1 MRWEEISG
9 TGASGPPGR
18 RCAGPARGSPAA
30 GGGGAAAAAARPF
43 RRWSAAMGGRRTGSG
58 PPRWGSGRSLGLRL
72 RRAAAPCGWGRRGRA
87 GEWRGGRDRG
97 RSAAPPPPAL
107 PRPRPRRR
115 ARTGGGSPGVSSEKT
130 APAPPQRAPLPPQLS
145 LWEGAGG
152 TSPPPPVCPG
162 VGGGWGIADSDG
174 KGGGLPL
181 EGGLREGQRRWDA
194 KGKSAARKRG
204 LRGGLGLCFLFALKW
219 WKFGDALARCL
230 HRLRCPSGLMRV
242 VLVWQEGQVAFVGVP
257 EEDCSAAVV

>member
-1 MRWEEISG
+1 MAGREG
-9 TGASGPPGR
+9 PGPLCRPPPPGS
-18 RCAGPARGSPAA
+18 APAPAPAA
-30 GGGGAAAAAARPF
+30 GEDGRREPRGLLRENSPGAAAASP
-43 RRWSAAMGGRRTGSG
+43 SS
-58 PPRWGSGRSLGLRL
+58 PPAQPVG
-72 RRAAAPCGWGRRGRA
+72 
-87 GEWRGGRDRG
+87 RGGRDQ
-97 RSAAPPPPAL
+97 PPP
-107 PRPRPRRR
+107 R
-115 ARTGGGSPGVSSEKT
+115 
-130 APAPPQRAPLPPQLS
+130 
-145 LWEGAGG
+145 
-152 TSPPPPVCPG
+152 VCPG

>member
-1 MRWEEISG
+1 MRARPGAHRPPAGEERPPPPLALSAAGAPRWAAAGPGAGRRAGAPGGPWGCGSAAPRLPAAGAGAGGQVSGGAGG
-9 TGASGPPGR
+9 TGAALPP
-18 RCAGPARGSPAA
+18 
-30 GGGGAAAAAARPF
+30 
-43 RRWSAAMGGRRTGSG
+43 
-58 PPRWGSGRSLGLRL
+58 
-72 RRAAAPCGWGRRGRA
+72 
-87 GEWRGGRDRG
+87 
-97 RSAAPPPPAL
+97 PPPPAL
-107 PRPRPRRR
+107 PRPRRR

-152 TSPPPPVCPG
+152 TSPPPPPVCPG

>member
-1 MRWEEISG
+1 MRARPGAHRPPAGEERPPPPLALSAA
-9 TGASGPPGR
+9 GAPRWAAAGPGAGR
-18 RCAGPARGSPAA
+18 RAGAPGGPWGCGSAAPRLPAA
-30 GGGGAAAAAARPF
+30 GAGAGGQV
-43 RRWSAAMGGRRTGSG
+43 SG
-58 PPRWGSGRSLGLRL
+58 
-72 RRAAAPCGWGRRGRA
+72 
-87 GEWRGGRDRG
+87 
-97 RSAAPPPPAL
+97 
-107 PRPRPRRR
+107 
-115 ARTGGGSPGVSSEKT
+115 
-130 APAPPQRAPLPPQLS
+130 
-145 LWEGAGG
+145 GAGG
-152 TSPPPPVCPG
+152 TGAALPPPPPRLCPGPGGGRGRAAGAPGSPQRKQPRRRRSEPLFPPSSACGKGREGPAPPPPVCPG

>member
-1 MRWEEISG
+1 MAGRE
-9 TGASGPPGR
+9 GPGPLCRPPPPRLCPGP
-18 RCAGPARGSPAA
+18 GP
-30 GGGGAAAAAARPF
+30 GGG
-43 RRWSAAMGGRRTGSG
+43 
-58 PPRWGSGRSLGLRL
+58 
-72 RRAAAPCGWGRRGRA
+72 RGRA
-87 GEWRGGRDRG
+87 AG
-97 RSAAPPPPAL
+97 APGSPQ
-107 PRPRPRRR
+107 RKQPRRR
-115 ARTGGGSPGVSSEKT
+115 RSEPLFPPSSACGKGREG
-130 APAPPQRAPLPPQLS
+130 PAPP
-145 LWEGAGG
+145 
-152 TSPPPPVCPG
+152 PPPPVCPG